1 MKKEIHKANLGKKR
15 KKSIN
20 QSSFKMGRT
29 TMVLSCLVC
38 CHSRACMLTPKQAPK
53 CILKVILLG
62 YSSYVVNF
70 RIKKKKNII
79 HKEIKRLFGNILFN

>member
-1 MKKEIHKANLGKKR
+1 
-15 KKSIN
+15 
-20 QSSFKMGRT
+20 
-29 TMVLSCLVC
+29 MVLSCLVC

-70 RIKKKKNII
+70 RIKKKK
-79 HKEIKRLFGNILFN
+79 KTLFIKKLRDCLGTFYLTKIKIFLLKVS

>member
-1 MKKEIHKANLGKKR
+1 
-15 KKSIN
+15 
-20 QSSFKMGRT
+20 
-29 TMVLSCLVC
+29 MVLSCLVC

-70 RIKKKKNII
+70 RIKKKKK
-79 HKEIKRLFGNILFN
+79 HYS